1 MLRRGVKSLF
11 KLYKSSGKYRWTKNK
26 SRKIKSCYFVNFQ
39 DRINLYLPAKAKLFS
54 LVFELLTETSFQ
66 GCFNWKKLTQ
76 TPSQPVTS
84 QIFNCWHGSRGCA
97 AKKSNS
103 APKACS
109 RSCGGIPALFN
120 SFRADSVVSIWRMA
134 PAWVISVQIDNRFAN
149 KLDMAQKFKEAWIK
163 NMRKIQM

>member
-1 MLRRGVKSLF
+1 MNKKQIQNKQVML
-11 KLYKSSGKYRWTKNK
+11 
-26 SRKIKSCYFVNFQ
+26 FVNYQ
-39 DRINLYLPAKAKLFS
+39 YRINLYLPAKAKLFS
-54 LVFELLTETSFQ
+54 LVFELLTENSFQ

-109 RSCGGIPALFN
+109 RSCGGIPGLFN

-134 PAWVISVQIDNRFAN
+134 PAQVGSVQIENRFAT
-149 KLDMAQKFKEAWIK
+149 
-163 NMRKIQM
+163 